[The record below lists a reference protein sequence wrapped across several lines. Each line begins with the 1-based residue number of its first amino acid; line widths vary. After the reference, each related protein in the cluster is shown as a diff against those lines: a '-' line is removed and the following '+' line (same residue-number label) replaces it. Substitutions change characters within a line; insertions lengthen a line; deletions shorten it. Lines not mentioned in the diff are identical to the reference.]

1 MLRTNALETF
11 NNQTVSTFGAA
22 MAPFFYTKQINRNPT
37 MTLSIAGG
45 PVVGFTQN
53 ESLLELITRRLRT
66 GWRSFVDTL
75 NQRGNPQ

>member
-1 MLRTNALETF
+1 
-11 NNQTVSTFGAA
+11 
-22 MAPFFYTKQINRNPT
+22 

-66 GWRSFVDTL
+66 GWRNLIDTL
-75 NQRGNPQ
+75 NQPGRP

>member
-1 MLRTNALETF
+1 
-11 NNQTVSTFGAA
+11 
-22 MAPFFYTKQINRNPT
+22 